1 MVLPMNEKELIGK
14 VHSSVYHQ
22 CQRRGYAAPVDVLMD
37 IGVLPKQKYED
48 WRFGKV
54 DYLERV
60 CTVNLRKLS
69 FIMHQMRVYAQK
81 TGLKPSFCYYK
92 RWGVKKKTGQGHKP
106 VIPLRFSKSG
116 NPEVEKWYAP
126 HFVDSKEAFN
136 ELNVKKLP
144 TVKELQ
150 TEYAQLLADKKKA
163 YGEYRQAR
171 AAMRELLTV
180 KNNVDRVLAM
190 EQTEPQEKEKDHGQR

>member
-22 CQRRGYAAPVDVLMD
+22 CQQRGYAAPVDVLMD

-60 CTVNLRKLS
+60 CTVNLRKLF

-81 TGLKPSFCYYK
+81 TG
-92 RWGVKKKTGQGHKP
+92 QGHKP
-106 VIPLRFSKSG
+106 VIPLRSAKAATRKLNSG
-116 NPEVEKWYAP
+116 MR
-126 HFVDSKEAFN
+126 
-136 ELNVKKLP
+136 P
-144 TVKELQ
+144 TL
-150 TEYAQLLADKKKA
+150 
-163 YGEYRQAR
+163 
-171 AAMRELLTV
+171 
-180 KNNVDRVLAM
+180 
-190 EQTEPQEKEKDHGQR
+190 